1 MHRPSSARKT
11 VLVAN
16 ASLSSGLDWSECSNV
31 VLIETAV
38 RYEMVAKES
47 SVHDWLCP
55 VRRLLETADV
65 FTKGCLGVQLQKQK
79 KVAQPREK

>member
-1 MHRPSSARKT
+1 MHRPSSARKM

-16 ASLSSGLDWSECSNV
+16 ASLSSALDWSECSNV
-31 VLIETAV
+31 FLIETAV

-47 SVHDWLCP
+47 SVQGWH
-55 VRRLLETADV
+55 VRPGDLLETADV
-65 FTKGCLGVQLQKQK
+65 FTKGCLGVQPHMQK